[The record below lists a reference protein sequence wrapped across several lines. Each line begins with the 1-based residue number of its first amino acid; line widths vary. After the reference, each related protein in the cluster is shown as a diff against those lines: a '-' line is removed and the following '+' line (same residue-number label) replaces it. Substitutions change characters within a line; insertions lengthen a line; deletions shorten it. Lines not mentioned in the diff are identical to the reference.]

1 MRRVVI
7 ARPGG
12 YERLRIEDQPDPTA
26 GDGQVLVA
34 VHAIGVN
41 FADCITRMRLYA
53 SAKAYMGYPIVPGF
67 EVAGEVLEVGS
78 GVEGLAVGDRVIGLT
93 RLGAYATRV
102 VLPRQQVF
110 AVPKGL
116 TQPQA
121 AGFWVGKGTK
131 RKRVNR

>member
-12 YERLRIEDQPDPTA
+12 YERLRIEEQPDPTA

-41 FADCITRMRLYA
+41 FADCITRTGLYA
-53 SAKAYMGYPIVPGF
+53 PATASVGYPVTPGF
-67 EVAGEVLEVGS
+67 EVSGVLLEVGS
-78 GVEGLAVGDRVIGLT
+78 GVEDLAVGDRVIGLT
-93 RLGAYATRV
+93 GFGAYATRV

-110 AVPKGL
+110 GVPKEL

-121 AGFWVGKGTK
+121 ASFCVGTK
-131 RKRVNR
+131 SPRS